1 MFVACRMLYD
11 QQDLYVGLDFNY
23 CVEERNSY
31 LFPIDIAEDRHTF
44 RIGNDSKEVQGLEG
58 AERDENRKLKLDFEA
73 KYAFYIG
80 HSLIKFQD
88 RKAVVAPYHFG

>member
-1 MFVACRMLYD
+1 
-11 QQDLYVGLDFNY
+11 
-23 CVEERNSY
+23 
-31 LFPIDIAEDRHTF
+31 
-44 RIGNDSKEVQGLEG
+44 LEG
-58 AERDENRKLKLDFEA
+58 AERDEKLRKLKLDFEA